1 MINDKTLTWTFF
13 LIDILVLWVLYYTGN
28 IIFIIDNDISNIAII
43 IISIYFVSNL
53 LFFKMAFS
61 KATYLPDLEY
71 IKNILSTISNS
82 LIMAGFI
89 GTLLGIMVAFYNLF
103 VGIDLSNFS
112 QSQEIIAQMSNGLG
126 IAFITSLAGMVS
138 GLLIHIKLSVLGY
151 E

>member
-1 MINDKTLTWTFF
+1 
-13 LIDILVLWVLYYTGN
+13 
-28 IIFIIDNDISNIAII
+28 
-43 IISIYFVSNL
+43 
-53 LFFKMAFS
+53 
-61 KATYLPDLEY
+61 
-71 IKNILSTISNS
+71 
-82 LIMAGFI
+82 MAGFI

>member
-71 IKNILSTISNS
+71 IKNIVIGHTKLLSK
-82 LIMAGFI
+82 
-89 GTLLGIMVAFYNLF
+89 NLSILRILCTVF
-103 VGIDLSNFS
+103 CIFFS
-112 QSQEIIAQMSNGLG
+112 
-126 IAFITSLAGMVS
+126 
-138 GLLIHIKLSVLGY
+138 
-151 E
+151 